1 MWADAQR
8 NGRPRNISGALSESC
23 VGLIPFFVPRHKV
36 WLTAAAQV
44 PCTNDANLKRK
55 TWTQSEFCTSQ
66 NSDWGQE
73 PPKMCIICTYLHMCV
88 CVYQPRR
95 RTVALVA
102 PRAAVKNI
110 FI

>member
-44 PCTNDANLKRK
+44 PCTNAANIKRK
-55 TWTQSEFCTSQ
+55 VNFA
-66 NSDWGQE
+66 
-73 PPKMCIICTYLHMCV
+73 
-88 CVYQPRR
+88 PRR
-95 RTVALVA
+95 IQIGAKSLQKCV
-102 PRAAVKNI
+102 
-110 FI
+110 